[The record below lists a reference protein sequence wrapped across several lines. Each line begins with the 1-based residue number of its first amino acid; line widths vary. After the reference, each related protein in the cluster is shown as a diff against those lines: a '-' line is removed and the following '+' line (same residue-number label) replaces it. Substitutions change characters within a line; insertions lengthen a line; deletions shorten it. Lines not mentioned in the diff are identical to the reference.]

1 METVYLVV
9 VLFLAVLAIS
19 DLIVGVANDA
29 VNFLNS
35 AIGSRIAPLKVILT
49 VASLGVLLGATFSS
63 GMMEVARSGVFHPDM
78 LYFQDVMVLFVA
90 VMMADVLL
98 LDLFNTFGLP
108 TSTTVSLV
116 FDLLGAAVA
125 VSLFKIWQ
133 AGGGIGEL
141 SKYINTDKALAI
153 IGGILISVVVA
164 FIVGLAVQYVARF
177 LFTFNHERTYRLY
190 GALFG
195 GLAITSIVYFM
206 IMKGA
211 KGASFMKPEYLAY
224 LESHAKTLLLANVLF
239 WTVLL
244 QLLMWLKVNVFKIVI
259 LAGTFA
265 LAFAFAGN
273 DLVNFIGVPMA
284 GLASFKTWVA
294 GDEAA
299 DSLLMGSL
307 RDPVQSATVFLLLA
321 GTIMSLT
328 LWFSKKAH
336 RVIQTSLK
344 LSAQSESEGKQQFES
359 TALSRAIVRATLHI
373 GQAISPLIPDSV
385 SDYVSGRFVKR
396 RAPETVSDDT
406 PVTFDQIRASV
417 NLVTAS
423 ILIASATSLKLP
435 LSTTYVTFMV
445 AMGTSL
451 ADGAWDRESAV
462 YRISGVITVIG
473 GWFLTA
479 LTAFLFSFILAWVIS
494 ATGLW
499 MMALLGV
506 IVLFFLFRDVI
517 FGKREVV
524 ETESETLKNGI
535 ASVDPESIT
544 NADLFQVCGESSLSV
559 LLNAS
564 KISYLTVLGL
574 IGEKRKKLKQLKDEA
589 IRLNE
594 YTKEQRAAVYSSIL
608 KQSAVSVES
617 SRNYVLVL
625 DAMKEISNC
634 ILFSIRPVFD
644 HVDNNHSPLIEPQ
657 AADLSQF
664 NEELASFFNEAVHI
678 VKNQRYGQV
687 PDLSIQRDTL
697 LENLEKMQKRQLKLI
712 KQRDVSTRT
721 SMLYLNLLAEYKTM
735 ILLIIGMIKTL
746 QSFSQLSGARTV
758 VAASAKQLF

>member
-19 DLIVGVANDA
+19 DLVVGVANDA

-49 VASLGVLLGATFSS
+49 VTSLGVLLGATFSS
-63 GMMEVARSGVFHPDM
+63 GMMEVARSGVFHPEM
-78 LYFQDVMVLFVA
+78 FYFQDVMVLFVA

-125 VSLFKIWQ
+125 VSLYKIQQ
-133 AGGGIGEL
+133 AGGSVTEL
-141 SKYINTDKALAI
+141 SQYINTDKALAI
-153 IGGILISVVVA
+153 ISGILISVVIA
-164 FIVGLAVQYVARF
+164 FVVGLVVQYIARF
-177 LFTFNHERTYRLY
+177 LFTFNHEKTYRLY

-224 LESHAKTLLLANVLF
+224 LEEHAKSLLIANLVGWTLF
-239 WTVLL
+239 L
-244 QLLMWLKVNVFKIVI
+244 QLLMFFRINIFKIVI

-273 DLVNFIGVPMA
+273 DLVNFIGVPLA
-284 GLASFKTWVA
+284 GLSSFETWRA
-294 GDEAA
+294 GSEAA

-307 RDPVQSATVFLLLA
+307 HDPVQSATIYLLLA
-321 GTIMSLT
+321 GTIMAAT

-344 LSAQSESEGKQQFES
+344 LSSQSENEGKQQFES
-359 TALSRAIVRATLHI
+359 TALSRAIVRATIHI
-373 GQAISPLIPDSV
+373 GQTFSPLIPDSV
-385 SDYVSGRFVKR
+385 SDYVSGRFAKKR
-396 RAPETVSDDT
+396 AQETPSDDT

-462 YRISGVITVIG
+462 YRVSGVVTVIG

-479 LTAFLFSFILAWVIS
+479 LTAFLFAFVIAWVIS

-506 IVLFFLFRDVI
+506 LVLFFLFSDVL
-517 FGKREVV
+517 FGKSKV
-524 ETESETLKNGI
+524 EEIESDSKGGI
-535 ASVDPESIT
+535 ASVDPGSIT
-544 NADLFQVCGESSLSV
+544 NAGLFQVCSESSLSL

-574 IGEKRKKLKQLKDEA
+574 IGEKRKKLKQLRDDAVKLSD
-589 IRLNE
+589 
-594 YTKEQRAAVYSSIL
+594 YTKEQRSAVYNSIL

-625 DAMKEISNC
+625 DSMREISNC
-634 ILFSIRPVFD
+634 ILFSVRPVFE
-644 HVDNNHSPLIEPQ
+644 HVDNNHSPLLEPQ

-678 VKNQRYGQV
+678 VKNQRYGQLA
-687 PDLSIQRDTL
+687 DLSAQKDNL

-721 SMLYLNLLAEYKTM
+721 SMLYLNLLSEYKTM
-735 ILLIIGMIKTL
+735 ILLIMSMVKTL
-746 QSFSQLSGARTV
+746 QSFSQLAVARMAV
-758 VAASAKQLF
+758 SASAKQLF